1 MAETINTATPDYIV
15 DGVLTDGEAW
25 VPLIT
30 NVLTGT
36 ATTIT
41 LQSTTGA
48 NDWSQYQDLKMI
60 IYARDD
66 DTGTYGGYLGLQ
78 LNNCTDTGGY
88 NINRCYA
95 DGSAVNSLNFFNQYI
110 PAGII
115 ADGNQTANDFGA
127 SIVDLF
133 GINSGRAKSVYS
145 QWAGDDGGSGTVGF
159 SGTTLRGTTPYYY
172 STPSITEID
181 MYWISGGDFVA
192 GTRVDLFGIL
202 PRMVTV

>member
-41 LQSTTGA
+41 FQSSTGA
-48 NDWSQYQDLKMI
+48 NEWSQYMDLKII
-60 IYARDD
+60 IYAKDD
-66 DTGTYGGYLGLQ
+66 DTGTYGGYLGAQ
-78 LNNCTDTGGY
+78 INNMTSTSSYG
-88 NINRCYA
+88 INRFYGEA
-95 DGSAVNSLNFFNQYI
+95 SSVNSLSFTNQYI

-115 ADGNQTANDFGA
+115 PDGNHGADDFGV

-133 GINSGRAKSVYS
+133 DINSGKNKSVLAE
-145 QWAGDDGGSGTVGF
+145 WGGEDDPTGTVGM
-159 SGTTLRGTTPYYY
+159 SATTVYTQDPV
-172 STPSITEID
+172 IEID
-181 MYWISGGDFVA
+181 LYWLSGGDFEI

-202 PRMVTV
+202 PRMVS

>member
-30 NVLTGT
+30 NVLTGK

-41 LQSTTGA
+41 FQSSTGA
-48 NDWSQYQDLKMI
+48 NDWSQYMDLKI
-60 IYARDD
+60 VFYGRDD
-66 DTGTYGGYLGLQ
+66 DTGTYGGYLGVQ
-78 LNNCTDTGGY
+78 LNNLTSTSLYDIQRLYG
-88 NINRCYA
+88 
-95 DGSAVNSLNFFNQYI
+95 DGSSVAALSFTNQYI

-115 ADGNQTANDFGA
+115 ADGNQDADDFGV

-133 GINSGRAKSVYS
+133 DINSGKHKTALT
-145 QWAGDDGGSGTVGF
+145 QWAGDDGGSGTVGMA
-159 SGTTLRGTTPYYY
+159 TATVLTQAPV
-172 STPSITEID
+172 TEID
-181 MYWISGGDFVA
+181 LYWISSGDFEI

-202 PRMVTV
+202 PRMVTA